1 LSKKEDGKMKTDKWR
16 PLVFAVSPGLAV
28 VFSSSPA
35 QAGTAA
41 PKAPWQTKE
50 YHFAGWPSTAGQYLW
65 GAITWSLISRDTGLR
80 VTVLE
85 SSGTEEDMQ
94 LVQNKKADMGHIDTT
109 LVKRTFGDKHDL
121 RKMFMH
127 APGVWQ
133 FAVAKDANIKSLKD
147 LNGKKWNPGPAGGG
161 STQLTMQIIEMFGIK
176 PNYHHATLTD
186 AAEAYVDRQIVGFSY
201 RGAGREP
208 TSAMVEANS
217 ARPLIFI
224 SLTDEEIARILQRW
238 PDLTKFQVR
247 ANLYVGQTEP
257 VNTIADVGTVEAAH
271 KDMPAEAAY
280 EFTKSYWKNFTV
292 ICQQYPSVC
301 ATSPEAS
308 LTAGTIPL
316 HVGAMKYYQEIGLK
330 IPESAV
336 PPEAKK

>member
-1 LSKKEDGKMKTDKWR
+1 MTSGKWR
-16 PLVFAVSPGLAV
+16 LLVLGMSLSFAVV
-28 VFSSSPA
+28 VSSSPA

-65 GAITWSLISRDTGLR
+65 AALAWSIIARDTGLR
-80 VTVLE
+80 VTVVE
-85 SSGTEEDMQ
+85 SSGTEENMH
-94 LVQNKKADMGHIDTT
+94 LIQNKKADMGHVDTA
-109 LVKRTFGDKHDL
+109 LVKRDFGDKHDL

-147 LNGKKWNPGPAGGG
+147 LDGKKWNPGPAGGG
-161 STQLTMQIIEMFGIK
+161 STQITIQIMEMFGIK
-176 PNYHHATLTD
+176 PNYQQATLTD
-186 AAEAYVDRQIVGFSY
+186 AGEAYVDHQIVGFTY
-201 RGAGREP
+201 RGTGGEP
-208 TSAMVEANS
+208 TSNMVEANS
-217 ARPLIFI
+217 ARPLTFI

-238 PDLTKFQVR
+238 PYLKRFAIR

-257 VNTIADVGTVEAAH
+257 VNTIAEANAAEAAH

-280 EFTKSYWKNFTV
+280 EFTKSYWKNFQV
-292 ICQQYPSVC
+292 ICKQYPSVC

-308 LTAGTIPL
+308 PTAGLIPL